1 MAQMWIIQN
10 LKSGQVTKKNHKE
23 MQLDS
28 DLTRKVKL
36 INKMQVNKPINIIK
50 YSSVIQKKR
59 GYG

>member
-1 MAQMWIIQN
+1 
-10 LKSGQVTKKNHKE
+10 

-36 INKMQVNKPINIIK
+36 INKMQVNKPVNIIK